1 MNFVG
6 PVLDRVRT
14 LFNVRVSRGMP
25 SVGTKPRI
33 GSRICCDDLR
43 MTVQAGMT
51 DSLWRWLVNQGW
63 REITYRPD
71 RRRYRDLPAGY
82 VTQLVDAAVEHR
94 ERVLE
99 AAIAN
104 ATLRRVPARRGPWAH
119 TRGR

>member
-1 MNFVG
+1 MG

-14 LFNVRVSRGMP
+14 LFNIRVSRGMP
-25 SVGTKPRI
+25 LVGTKPRI
-33 GSRICCDDLR
+33 GSRICRDDLR

-51 DSLWRWLVNQGW
+51 DSLWRWLVHQGW

-104 ATLRRVPARRGPWAH
+104 ATLRPVPARRGPWAH

>member
-1 MNFVG
+1 MG

-14 LFNVRVSRGMP
+14 LFNVRVSRGTP
-25 SVGTKPRI
+25 SIGAKPRI
-33 GSRICCDDLR
+33 GSRINRDDLR

-51 DSLWRWLVNQGW
+51 DSLWHWLVKQGW

-71 RRRYRDLPAGY
+71 RRRYRDLPAAY
-82 VTQLVDAAVEHR
+82 VTHLVDAPVEHR
-94 ERVLE
+94 ERVLD

-104 ATLRRVPARRGPWAH
+104 ATLRPIPARRGPWAH